1 MSGAFPSTP
10 TPRDVVIRSQQN
22 TIVSTTASGRRQAR
36 QIDGQRFALTLRFPV
51 MTRAEF
57 APILAFIM
65 KQRSQLESFTY
76 TPATMEDTRGSAAT
90 VISVNGA
97 HSAGDTTIDV
107 DGMGNN
113 LTGVLKAGDF
123 IRFTGGDFIRFTG
136 QSKVYMVVED
146 LSSNGSGAGT
156 ITIEPP
162 LRSNLSDNTVLIYSN
177 VDFTVGLTSDIQ
189 EFNIGTS
196 LYYQYE
202 VDLVEV
208 L

>member
-1 MSGAFPSTP
+1 MSGTFPSTP

-51 MTRAEF
+51 MSRTEF

-113 LTGVLKAGDF
+113 LNGVLKAGDF
-123 IRFTGGDFIRFTG
+123 IRFTGQT
-136 QSKVYMVVED
+136 KVYMVVED
-146 LSSNGSGAGT
+146 LNSNGSGAGT

-162 LRSNLSDNTVLIYSN
+162 LRSSLSDNTVLIYNN

>member
-1 MSGAFPSTP
+1 MSGTFPSTP

-123 IRFTGGDFIRFTG
+123 IRFTG

-146 LSSNGSGAGT
+146 LNSNGSGAGT

-162 LRSNLSDNTVLIYSN
+162 LRSSLSDNTVLIYNN

>member
-1 MSGAFPSTP
+1 MSGTFPSTP
-10 TPRDVVIRSQQN
+10 TPKDVVIRSQQN

-76 TPATMEDTRGSAAT
+76 TPATMEDTRGSAST
-90 VISVNGA
+90 TISVNGA
-97 HSAGDTTIDV
+97 HSAGVTSVAV

-123 IRFTGGDFIRFTG
+123 IRFTG
-136 QSKVYMVVED
+136 QNKVYMVIDD

-156 ITIEPP
+156 LTIEPP
-162 LRSNLSDNTVLIYSN
+162 LRSALSDNTVLIYNN